1 MLSIEEVKQNLIN
14 CDIKLVF
21 YSSAITMM
29 HGQINIRFT
38 YVLVSQ
44 NGSTHKDKINNG
56 TKKVVLFFNIVD
68 KVSYT
73 FQL

>member
-14 CDIKLVF
+14 CDIKLVS
-21 YSSAITMM
+21 YSSTITMM